1 MVLHGKHVRKR
12 RLAKKRKYQV
22 VAKDD
27 EEENQNSVESS
38 VGKKRK
44 TPFDPSDFI
53 IQLKKDGI
61 SLAEVLGDFWAYT
74 REFAQ
79 GQGDTDAVQEYLQHS
94 PQCTEI
100 IDLLNTD
107 KRPNAELQLIF
118 NCLTSIIVRLAEDLH
133 HYRTQLL
140 GPFQLLLRTHIRH
153 VQRALNPSQS
163 AKVVMSALRLLTAL
177 VALDVAAAQEVLN
190 VFKFDHG
197 ALTPLYNRSNSKA
210 EEDVR
215 ICLMRFGLAFLI
227 TGDNHIIGQFLSH
240 KDFLKNFFKGLVEDR
255 ASTLQAFLGTLL
267 EHVVRNPAVTKTQK
281 LALLNEYTLGQVAT
295 LYKNWRGN
303 YDIQDD
309 TVENAENPPEAGK
322 QAVVNVAHNFLFEV
336 TTSVKHGINFLD
348 KSIGLGGRNQNS
360 ALYKF
365 LLTLKTATTDDLVCD
380 LVVNILKTC
389 PDLLNKYLMTCPFTF
404 APRPSTTWLANMKLI
419 EKIYAA
425 QPNVSPALTRPERVG
440 VAKLVSMVMVTTAP
454 ATANHSFLQQSIKHQ
469 SSVICLVG
477 LEIINQMMV
486 RARCN
491 LDYAESGGSWLS
503 VNEKRQFAKQYQDVL
518 SRLLPDVD
526 TFLAC
531 WERYLARMR
540 GVAKQQNKENH
551 HTEEEEPKDSQ
562 GSEQA
567 AGLPIPRPSFILVLV
582 LKILGAHARIL
593 PATLLQ
599 TSFDFSRLLHGI
611 FHRDRP
617 EPDGETTGAGGA
629 SGASQHALLQFET
642 MNFLLGFD
650 VGHFRWFKEVKGE
663 GSSMGQLLNVLMTSG
678 DPKLQNV
685 SKQLICKVLRHTGQ
699 FDQCPEEPSIWL
711 DALSMTSATSDPIP
725 AAAFLQRSLTKV
737 VRNPYP
743 FNDRIMEAVAE
754 TETEREGVEGEME
767 ETASVSEA
775 GIQAILDMDDIPPL
789 SASDRGDDCDAD
801 QSERP
806 VRGHDPGQAGSLPCS
821 ALLPAA
827 LEEFYAT
834 KEMQKV
840 SNYLSCVIES
850 IIHTQHNPTPICL
863 LVRHASQARAETPR
877 PELTDWTQ
885 LLSYCNLWLPG
896 TKRMKV
902 TKEAHKTLPA
912 TEQPLPLSSLI
923 RKSFV
928 MRSKVK
934 TLTKMKG
941 IKERLPLTP
950 RAEILPTVRQCLLYM
965 QTCFDQEGD
974 SSSVS
979 FYIDVLLAVLH
990 QAATSSSEKDINLN
1004 SAMDTEDRTR
1014 EEINVGGGP
1023 HEASEGEVP
1032 SEASEV
1038 KLEDID
1044 WHSLSQVTLHHPFV
1058 YKLRSDTLCSRLGE
1072 VIKVFEKFVPHR
1084 ALEKMLCPL
1093 LETAEVNLNMNLMPT
1108 ACDEQRLHRVTNLV
1122 ESLLR
1127 FFPAKNCSHI
1137 LKEVVRHLCSTA
1149 TSRDNQACSL
1159 LNLMSHL
1166 ISRTLVIE
1174 TAESRS
1180 GTVPSRRTLGSGHSS
1195 APSLE
1200 MLESKILCKADISNI
1215 VDIAVQ
1221 AKWGALFDAIGRL
1234 FHKHPSLL
1242 EAGNVKNLM
1251 TACLSTDLDEQQKMG
1266 TTLLPI
1272 LVDSNPC
1279 QFEECISD
1287 RLKRV
1292 HKETDLELLQSA
1304 VAAYLSRPREDKK
1317 KNTKFKKLL
1326 QKVYWKILSEK
1337 VLTDTSPDA
1346 DSVMDG
1352 DEPCDKPCDEP
1363 CDEPHDKPVGSSPQ
1377 VLTLL
1382 LPSASLAETTDLFDA
1397 LVKIPDNS
1405 TFTGPQLEVLT
1416 AITSRLLDL
1425 DPDQRDDFQ
1434 HQALSACLQSLV
1446 PLLKSS
1452 TEEEEEGR
1460 LSVQMEQVGG
1470 LVELMKDFRAMPA
1483 LSSMWKKFVTSGLKA
1498 RYQNA
1503 GFLTLL
1509 ASLIRLVYSASHLDA
1524 NLLPLSKLY
1533 QAVAGH
1539 SLFLP
1544 TMLPSGQETRDSLSA
1559 VKNALVRLLVT
1570 MSQRE
1575 PSCCNTVHFT
1585 VLLGAYSATR
1595 TEIDRGLLTLMHIYE
1610 KNNASMSE
1618 YRPYIWGSEAVS
1630 QYSARKA
1637 LGKTLWKQPGVKDVL
1652 KLLDPKLLLDSMLRF
1667 PLDQPLQP
1675 DLKEGVTSDC
1685 LEDATLYDP
1694 SFLLPLFSHL
1704 LSPENLVPC
1713 EMFVE
1718 CNALG
1723 FTLASLSSCH
1733 GDIRRAGYHTLSSF
1747 CHHLEGARFRGR
1759 REIAYV
1765 LEILKNSVTTTNQL
1779 LPSVLTLFVAKAIR
1793 LMLQPESALYPIV
1806 ISYLMLKPH
1815 LNTVVVPLFPRLFI
1829 GSGMQHKEEKTWM
1842 LQLLTDGLRSPA
1854 DFRMCEKVGVFHTL
1868 LAFYASP
1875 LCEKAIGELILG
1887 VILKACD
1894 IADGAT
1900 YLINQSS
1907 ILVWLH
1913 ARHQTSG
1920 WESMDKIIGAME
1932 KSLTH
1937 QEAAKKLKA
1946 EGVRALQSLRSF
1958 QLALQ
1963 S

>member
-22 VAKDD
+22 VAKND
-27 EEENQNSVESS
+27 EEENQNSAESS

-118 NCLTSIIVRLAEDLH
+118 NCLTSIILRLAEDLH

-140 GPFQLLLRTHIRH
+140 GPLQLLLRTHMRH

-190 VFKFDHG
+190 VFRFDHG

-303 YDIQDD
+303 YDIQDN
-309 TVENAENPPEAGK
+309 TVENAENPSEAGK
-322 QAVVNVAHNFLFEV
+322 QAVVNVAHNFLLEV
-336 TTSVKHGINFLD
+336 TTSTKHGITFLD
-348 KSIGLGGRNQNS
+348 KSMGLGGRNQNS

-389 PDLLNKYLMTCPFTF
+389 PDLLNKYLTTCPFTF
-404 APRPSTTWLANMKLI
+404 APRPSTTWLANVKLI

-425 QPNVSPALTRPERVG
+425 QPHVSPALTRPERVG
-440 VAKLVSMVMVTTAP
+440 VAKLVSMVMVATAP
-454 ATANHSFLQQSIKHQ
+454 ATANPSFLQQCIKHQ

-477 LEIINQMMV
+477 LEIVNQMMV

-491 LDYAESGGSWLS
+491 LDYVESDGSWLS

-567 AGLPIPRPSFILVLV
+567 AGLPIPKPSSILVLI

-617 EPDGETTGAGGA
+617 EPGETAGAGGP

-642 MNFLLGFD
+642 MNFLFGFD

-711 DALSMTSATSDPIP
+711 DALSATSATSDPIP

-754 TETEREGVEGEME
+754 TETEREGAEGEME
-767 ETASVSEA
+767 ETTSVSEA
-775 GIQAILDMDDIPPL
+775 GIQAILDMEDIPPL
-789 SASDRGDDCDAD
+789 TGSERGDDCDAD
-801 QSERP
+801 QSESP

-840 SNYLSCVIES
+840 SDYLSCVIES
-850 IIHTQHNPTPICL
+850 IIHTQHNPSPICL
-863 LVRHASQARAETPR
+863 LVRHASQARAETPK
-877 PELTDWTQ
+877 PELTDWMH

-896 TKRMKV
+896 TKQMKV
-902 TKEAHKTLPA
+902 AKEARKTPPA
-912 TEQPLPLSSLI
+912 TEQPLSLSSLV
-923 RKSFV
+923 RESFV

-934 TLTKMKG
+934 TSAKMKG

-965 QTCFDQEGD
+965 QTCFDQECD

-990 QAATSSSEKDINLN
+990 QATTISAEMDISLN
-1004 SAMDTEDRTR
+1004 SAVDTEDR
-1014 EEINVGGGP
+1014 EENKVGGGP
-1023 HEASEGEVP
+1023 REASESEVP
-1032 SEASEV
+1032 SEASDM
-1038 KLEDID
+1038 KSEDID
-1044 WHSLSQVTLHHPFV
+1044 WQSLSQVILHHPFV
-1058 YKLRSDTLCSRLGE
+1058 YKLQSDTLCSRLGE
-1072 VIKVFEKFVPHR
+1072 VVKVFEKFMPHR
-1084 ALEKMLCPL
+1084 ALEEMLRPL
-1093 LETAEVNLNMNLMPT
+1093 LETAEVNLNTNLIPV
-1108 ACDEQRLHRVTNLV
+1108 ARDKQRLHRVTNLV

-1127 FFPAKNCSHI
+1127 FLPAKNCSNI
-1137 LKEVVRHLCSTA
+1137 LKEVVHHLYSTA
-1149 TSRDNQACSL
+1149 TSRDSQTCSL
-1159 LNLMSHL
+1159 LNLTSHL
-1166 ISRTLVIE
+1166 ISRTLIIE
-1174 TAESRS
+1174 TMESKKD
-1180 GTVPSRRTLGSGHSS
+1180 TVLSRRTLGSGHCS
-1195 APSLE
+1195 APSVE
-1200 MLESKILCKADISNI
+1200 TLESDILCKADISNI

-1234 FHKHPSLL
+1234 FHRHPRLV
-1242 EAGNVKNLM
+1242 EAGDVKSLM
-1251 TACLSTDLDEQQKMG
+1251 TACLSTDLDQQQKMG

-1272 LVDSNPC
+1272 LVNSNPC
-1279 QFEECISD
+1279 QFEECITD
-1287 RLKRV
+1287 RLKQAK
-1292 HKETDLELLQSA
+1292 KETDLELLQPA
-1304 VAAYLSRPREDKK
+1304 VEAYLSRPREDTKK
-1317 KNTKFKKLL
+1317 STKCKKLL
-1326 QKVYWKILSEK
+1326 HKVYWKILSEK
-1337 VLTDTSPDA
+1337 VLEDTPPDA

-1352 DEPCDKPCDEP
+1352 DEPCDAP
-1363 CDEPHDKPVGSSPQ
+1363 CDEPHDKPVGTAPR

-1382 LPSASLAETTDLFDA
+1382 LPGASLADTTDLFNG
-1397 LVKIPDNS
+1397 LVKIPDS
-1405 TFTGPQLEVLT
+1405 SPFTGPQLEVLT
-1416 AITSRLLDL
+1416 AVTSQLLDI

-1434 HQALSACLQSLV
+1434 HRALSACLQSLV

-1452 TEEEEEGR
+1452 TQEEEEEDR
-1460 LSVQMEQVGG
+1460 LLVQMEQVGG

-1483 LSSMWKKFVTSGLKA
+1483 LSSTWKKFVTSGLKA

-1503 GFLTLL
+1503 SFLTLL
-1509 ASLIRLVYSASHLDA
+1509 ANLIRLVYSASHLDA

-1544 TMLPSGQETRDSLSA
+1544 TMLPSDQETRDSLSA

-1575 PSCCNTVHFT
+1575 PSCCNRVHFT

-1637 LGKTLWKQPGVKDVL
+1637 LGRTLWKQPGVKDVL

-1675 DLKEGVTSDC
+1675 DVKEGAASES
-1685 LEDATLYDP
+1685 LENAALYDP

-1779 LPSVLTLFVAKAIR
+1779 LPSILTLFVAKAIR

-1815 LNTVVVPLFPRLFI
+1815 LNTVVVPLFPRLFV

-1907 ILVWLH
+1907 TLVWLH

-1932 KSLTH
+1932 KSLTN
-1937 QEAAKKLKA
+1937 QEAGKKLKA